1 MPATIAAVRAAAFAG
16 AMALSLT
23 MPVRADDGPYPRE
36 VPPEIVKQMET
47 PAKVSVDG
55 DTLHVDGVIID
66 EAVAEVERQLKAAA
80 PNSIRS
86 LSIKSGGGEANA
98 GIHFGEI
105 VRDWKL
111 SVTING
117 RCMSACANYAAL
129 AARELFVPEGALL
142 GFHGGLSKT
151 WGDDGEYLEWEK
163 RSMRKRGIPD
173 RFFPSILDAEK
184 KVYARQ
190 QALFDSI
197 GVSPAIIVDTGR
209 GLKFNELWMLTR
221 EALERCYNVKNIKQ
235 YPALTADTLPNGKGI
250 VKVLR
255 DCPRKVE

>member
-1 MPATIAAVRAAAFAG
+1 MSATRAAVFAAIG
-16 AMALSLT
+16 GLLLMGQAL
-23 MPVRADDGPYPRE
+23 ADDNYPRP
-36 VPPEIVKQMET
+36 VPPDIIKQIQT
-47 PAKVSVDG
+47 PAKVFVEG
-55 DTLHVDGVIID
+55 DTLHVDGIIID
-66 EAVAEVERQLKAAA
+66 EAVTEVERQVKAAV

-86 LSIKSGGGEANA
+86 LVIRSGGGEGNA

-105 VRDWKL
+105 VRDWNL
-111 SVTING
+111 SVMVDR

-129 AARELFVPEGALL
+129 AARELFVPDGALL
-142 GFHGGLSKT
+142 GFHGGPSKT

-184 KVYARQ
+184 KSYARQ

-197 GVSPAIIVDTGR
+197 GVSSAILTDTGR

-235 YPALTADTLPNGKGI
+235 YPALPADTLPNGKGI
-250 VKVLR
+250 VKVMR
-255 DCPRKVE
+255 DCPRKVD